1 MFSVRH
7 VLLAN
12 ILQKSQIMLI
22 RETVKMAKYIFIT
35 GGVVSSLGKG
45 ISGASIGKLLQ
56 LHGFNVSMIKFDPY
70 INVDPGTMN
79 PYQHGEVFVTIDGAE
94 SDLDLGTYER
104 FLDIYTSK
112 ANTNTA
118 GDIYRTVIN
127 KERRGDYNGAT
138 VQVIPHITDEI
149 KKRFAALKDKCDI
162 SIIEIGGTVGDIE
175 GLPFIEAARQFQLEN
190 KEEDIFNIHVT
201 LVPYIA
207 GAHELKTKPTQHSV
221 NKLREIGISPDMI
234 ICRTEYH
241 LDASLKKKIS
251 LFCNVKKENVIE
263 ALDASSI
270 YYIPKALYNQKVD
283 SLIIKRLNMKPKKKF
298 DKAWFTKIESLN
310 TFNRIVKIAVV
321 GKYADLKDAYKSI
334 DESLII
340 AASEL
345 KAKAQVRYLGAEDK
359 DLIKKLKNCDA
370 ILIPG
375 GFGNRGI
382 EGKIKAIT
390 YARENKI
397 PFLGIC
403 LGMQCSVIE
412 VARNLANLKNA
423 NSTEFDKTTKYPVI
437 KILDEQKNVAYRGA
451 TMRLGN
457 YKSEIKKNTL
467 AYSLYKSTEIE
478 ERHRH
483 RYEMNPE
490 FIGVLEKAGLT
501 VSSYHKGVLPEIVEM
516 KAHPFFIGV
525 QFHPEFASRPMKAHP
540 IFKGFIK
547 AALNK

>member
-1 MFSVRH
+1 
-7 VLLAN
+7 
-12 ILQKSQIMLI
+12 
-22 RETVKMAKYIFIT
+22 MAKYIFIT

-56 LHGFNVSMIKFDPY
+56 LHGFKVNMIKFDPY

-104 FLDIYTSK
+104 FLDIYTRK

-118 GDIYRTVIN
+118 GDIYQTVIN
-127 KERRGDYNGAT
+127 NERRGDYDGAT
-138 VQVIPHITDEI
+138 VQVVPHITDEI
-149 KKRFAALKDKCDI
+149 KRRFVALKYNCDI

-190 KEEDIFNIHVT
+190 KKEDVLSIHVT
-201 LVPYIA
+201 LVPYIV

-234 ICRTEYH
+234 VCRTEYS
-241 LDASLKKKIS
+241 LDEPLKKKIS
-251 LFCNVKKENVIE
+251 LFCNVREDCVIE
-263 ALDASSI
+263 ALDSPSI
-270 YYIPKALYNQKVD
+270 YYIPEAFYKQNAD
-283 SLIIKRLNMKPKKKF
+283 SLIIEKLNIKSKKKF
-298 DKAWFTKIESLN
+298 DKTWFTKIKSIDEFSE
-310 TFNRIVKIAVV
+310 RVKIAVV
-321 GKYADLKDAYKSI
+321 GKYVDLKDAYKSI
-334 DESLII
+334 DESLNI
-340 AASEL
+340 AAAGL
-345 KAKAQVRYLGAEDK
+345 NTKAEICYLGAEDD
-359 DLIKKLKNCDA
+359 DLVRKLENYDA
-370 ILIPG
+370 VLVPG
-375 GFGNRGI
+375 GFGSRGI

-403 LGMQCSVIE
+403 LGMQCSIIE
-412 VARNLANLKNA
+412 ISRNLAKLENA
-423 NSTEFDKTTKYPVI
+423 NSTEFDENTKYPVI
-437 KILDEQKNVAYRGA
+437 KILDKQKNIKYRGN

-467 AYSLYKSTEIE
+467 AYNLYKTTEIE

-490 FIGVLEKAGLT
+490 FIETLEKAGLL
-501 VSSYHKGVLPEIVEM
+501 VSAYHKKVLPEIVEM
-516 KAHPFFIGV
+516 ENHPFFIGV
-525 QFHPEFASRPMKAHP
+525 QFHPEFGSRPMKAHP
-540 IFKGFIK
+540 LFRGLIS
-547 AALNK
+547 AALKNK

>member
-1 MFSVRH
+1 MS
-7 VLLAN
+7 
-12 ILQKSQIMLI
+12 
-22 RETVKMAKYIFIT
+22 KYIFIT

-56 LHGFNVSMIKFDPY
+56 LRGFKVNMIKFDPY
-70 INVDPGTMN
+70 INIDPGTMN
-79 PYQHGEVFVTIDGAE
+79 PYQHGEVFVTADGAE

-104 FLDIYTSK
+104 FLDVYTSK

-118 GDIYRTVIN
+118 GDIYKTVIN
-127 KERRGDYNGAT
+127 RERRGDYDGAT

-149 KKRFAALKDKCDI
+149 KKRFVALKNKCDI

-175 GLPFIEAARQFQLEN
+175 GLPFMEAARQFQLEN
-190 KEEDIFNIHVT
+190 KKEDIFSIHVT

-241 LDASLKKKIS
+241 LDESLKRKIS
-251 LFCNVKKENVIE
+251 LFCNVKEECVIE
-263 ALDASSI
+263 VMDAPSI
-270 YYIPKALYNQKVD
+270 YFIPEALYDQKVD
-283 SLIIKRLNMKPKKKF
+283 SLIIEKLNMKSKKKF
-298 DKAWFTKIESLN
+298 DKTWFTKIKSLGE
-310 TFNRIVKIAVV
+310 FNKTVKVAVV

-334 DESLII
+334 DESLNI
-340 AASEL
+340 AATEL
-345 KAKAQVRYLGAEDK
+345 KARAEIHYLGAEDK
-359 DLIKKLKNCDA
+359 DLVRKLKDFDA
-370 ILIPG
+370 ILVPG
-375 GFGNRGI
+375 GFGNRGV

-412 VARNLANLKNA
+412 ASRNLAKLKNA
-423 NSTEFDKTTKYPVI
+423 NSTEFDETTKYPVI
-437 KILDEQKNVAYRGA
+437 KIIEEQKNVSYRGG

-457 YKSEIKKNTL
+457 YKAEIKKDTL
-467 AYSLYKSTEIE
+467 AHNLYKSVAVE

-490 FIGVLEKAGLT
+490 FIDILEKAGLSVT
-501 VSSYHKGVLPEIVEM
+501 AYHKGVLPEIVEI
-516 KAHPFFIGV
+516 KDHPFFLGV

-540 IFKGFIK
+540 IFRGFLG
-547 AALNK
+547 AALEVSK

>member
-1 MFSVRH
+1 
-7 VLLAN
+7 
-12 ILQKSQIMLI
+12 
-22 RETVKMAKYIFIT
+22 MAKYIFIT

-56 LHGFNVSMIKFDPY
+56 LHGFKVNMIKFDPY

-118 GDIYRTVIN
+118 GDIYKTVITR
-127 KERRGDYNGAT
+127 ERRGDYDGDT

-149 KKRFAALKDKCDI
+149 KKRFAALKNYCDI

-175 GLPFIEAARQFQLEN
+175 GLPFMEAARQFQLEN
-190 KEEDIFNIHVT
+190 KKEDIFSIHVT
-201 LVPYIA
+201 LVPYIKGA
-207 GAHELKTKPTQHSV
+207 GELKTKPTQHSV

-234 ICRTEYH
+234 ICRTERH
-241 LDASLKKKIS
+241 IDQSLKKKIS
-251 LFCNVKKENVIE
+251 LFCNVKEENVIE
-263 ALDASSI
+263 AIDAPSI
-270 YYIPKALYNQKVD
+270 YYIPEALCNQKADMLVME
-283 SLIIKRLNMKPKKKF
+283 KLNIKPKKKLDKTWFARIKSLAKF
-298 DKAWFTKIESLN
+298 DRTI
-310 TFNRIVKIAVV
+310 KIAVV

-334 DESLII
+334 DESLNI
-340 AASEL
+340 AALEL
-345 KAKAQVRYLGAEDK
+345 KTKAKIDYLGAEDK
-359 DLIKKLKNCDA
+359 NLVKKLKGYAA
-370 ILIPG
+370 ILVPG
-375 GFGNRGI
+375 GFGSRGI
-382 EGKIKAIT
+382 KGKIKAIT

-412 VARNLANLKNA
+412 ASRNLAKLKGA
-423 NSTEFDKTTKYPVI
+423 NSTEFDEATKYPVI
-437 KILDEQKNVAYRGA
+437 KILEEQKNVKYRGA

-457 YKSEIKKNTL
+457 YKSKIKKNTL
-467 AYSLYKSTEIE
+467 AYKLYKSTEIR

-490 FIGVLEKAGLT
+490 FVGILEKTGLS
-501 VSSYHKGVLPEIVEM
+501 VSAYHKGALPEIVEM
-516 KAHPFFIGV
+516 KDHPFFIGV

-540 IFKGFIK
+540 LFKGLLI
-547 AALNK
+547 AALEKR

>member
-1 MFSVRH
+1 
-7 VLLAN
+7 
-12 ILQKSQIMLI
+12 
-22 RETVKMAKYIFIT
+22 MAKYIFIT

-56 LHGFNVSMIKFDPY
+56 LHGFKVNMIKFDPY

-79 PYQHGEVFVTIDGAE
+79 PYQHGEVFVTTDGAE

-104 FLDIYTSK
+104 FLDIYTSR

-118 GDIYRTVIN
+118 GDIYQTVITR
-127 KERRGDYNGAT
+127 ERRGDYDGDT

-149 KKRFAALKDKCDI
+149 KRRFAALKNDCDI

-175 GLPFIEAARQFQLEN
+175 GLPFMEAARQFQLEN
-190 KEEDIFNIHVT
+190 KKEDVFSIHVT
-201 LVPYIA
+201 LVPYITGA
-207 GAHELKTKPTQHSV
+207 GELKTKPTQHSV

-234 ICRTEYH
+234 ICRTERH
-241 LDASLKKKIS
+241 IDESLKKKIS
-251 LFCNVKKENVIE
+251 LFCNVKEENVIE
-263 ALDASSI
+263 AIDASSI
-270 YYIPKALYNQKVD
+270 YNIPEALYNQKADMLV
-283 SLIIKRLNMKPKKKF
+283 IEKLNIKPKRKF
-298 DKAWFTKIESLN
+298 DRLWFAKIKSFAKFYR
-310 TFNRIVKIAVV
+310 TVKIAVV

-334 DESLII
+334 DESLNI
-340 AASEL
+340 AALEL
-345 KAKAQVRYLGAEDK
+345 KTKAEIDYLSAEDEY
-359 DLIKKLKNCDA
+359 LIKKLKGCAA
-370 ILIPG
+370 ILVPG

-403 LGMQCSVIE
+403 LGMQCGVIE
-412 VARNLANLKNA
+412 VSRNLAKLKGA
-423 NSTEFDKTTKYPVI
+423 NSTEFDEATKYQVI
-437 KILDEQKNVAYRGA
+437 KILEEQKNVKYRGA

-467 AYSLYKSTEIE
+467 AYKLYKSTEIE

-490 FIGVLEKAGLT
+490 FVGILAKVGLF
-501 VSSYHKGVLPEIVEM
+501 VSAYHKGVLPEIVEM
-516 KAHPFFIGV
+516 KDHPFFIGV

-540 IFKGFIK
+540 LFNGLLA
-547 AALNK
+547 AALKKQ

>member
-1 MFSVRH
+1 M
-7 VLLAN
+7 
-12 ILQKSQIMLI
+12 
-22 RETVKMAKYIFIT
+22 EKYIFIT

-45 ISGASIGKLLQ
+45 ISGASIGRLLQ
-56 LHGFNVSMIKFDPY
+56 LHGFKVTMIKFDPY

-118 GDIYRTVIN
+118 GDIYQTVIN
-127 KERRGDYNGAT
+127 KERRGDYGGTT

-149 KKRFAALKDKCDI
+149 KKRFRALRDNFDI

-175 GLPFIEAARQFQLEN
+175 GLPFMEAARQFKLEN
-190 KEEDIFNIHVT
+190 KTEDIFSIHVT

-207 GAHELKTKPTQHSV
+207 AANELKTKPTQHSV

-234 ICRTEYH
+234 ICRAGYK
-241 LDASLKKKIS
+241 LDESLKKKIS
-251 LFCNVKKENVIE
+251 LFCNVSENCVIE
-263 ALDASSI
+263 ALDSPSI
-270 YYIPKALYNQKVD
+270 YFVPEALHKQSVD
-283 SLIIKRLNMKPKKKF
+283 SLIMEKLDISSNKKFSKKWFVKIRSLNKF
-298 DKAWFTKIESLN
+298 DKE
-310 TFNRIVKIAVV
+310 VKIAVV
-321 GKYADLKDAYKSI
+321 GKYATLKDAYKSI
-334 DESLII
+334 DESLNI
-340 AASEL
+340 AAAEL
-345 KAKAQVRYLGAEDK
+345 GAKAEVSYLGAEDK
-359 DLIKKLKNCDA
+359 NLIKELKNYDA
-370 ILIPG
+370 VLVPG

-382 EGKIKAIT
+382 EGKIRAIT

-412 VARNLANLKNA
+412 VSRNLAKLENA
-423 NSTEFDKTTKYPVI
+423 NSTEFDPDTKYPVI
-437 KILDEQKNVAYRGA
+437 KILDEQKKVKYRGG

-457 YKSEIKKNTL
+457 YKSNIKKNTL
-467 AYSLYKSTEIE
+467 AYNLYKTMEIE

-490 FIGVLEKAGLT
+490 FIDILGKVGLS
-501 VSSYHKGVLPEIVEM
+501 VSAYHKEVLPEIIEI
-516 KAHPFFIGV
+516 KNHPFFIGV
-525 QFHPEFASRPMKAHP
+525 QFHPEFGSRPLKSHP

-547 AALNK
+547 AALKKDI

>member
-1 MFSVRH
+1 MS
-7 VLLAN
+7 
-12 ILQKSQIMLI
+12 
-22 RETVKMAKYIFIT
+22 KYIFIT

-45 ISGASIGKLLQ
+45 ISGSSIGKLLQ
-56 LHGFNVSMIKFDPY
+56 LHGFNVNMIKFDPY

-79 PYQHGEVFVTIDGAE
+79 PYQHGEIFVTIDGAE

-104 FLDIYTSK
+104 FLDVYTSK

-127 KERRGDYNGAT
+127 KERKGDYNGAT

-190 KEEDIFNIHVT
+190 NKEDIFSIHVT

-241 LDASLKKKIS
+241 LDDSLKKKIS

-263 ALDASSI
+263 ALDVPSI
-270 YYIPKALYNQKVD
+270 YYIPKTLYNQKVD
-283 SLIIKRLNMKPKKKF
+283 SLIIKKLNIKPKKKF
-298 DKAWFTKIESLN
+298 DKTWFIKVESLN

-359 DLIKKLKNCDA
+359 ELIKKLKNYDA

-390 YARENKI
+390 YARENNI

-437 KILDEQKNVAYRGA
+437 RILDAQKDVVYIGA

-467 AYSLYKSTEIE
+467 AYNLYKNTEIE

-490 FIGVLEKAGLT
+490 FINVLEKVGLK
-501 VSSYHKGVLPEIVEM
+501 VSSYHKGILPEIVEI
-516 KAHPFFIGV
+516 KSHPFFIGV
-525 QFHPEFASRPMKAHP
+525 QFHPEFASRLMKSHP
-540 IFKGFIK
+540 LFKGFIK
-547 AALNK
+547 AALTK

>member
-1 MFSVRH
+1 M
-7 VLLAN
+7 
-12 ILQKSQIMLI
+12 M
-22 RETVKMAKYIFIT
+22 EKYIFIT

-56 LHGFNVSMIKFDPY
+56 LHGFKVTMIKFDPY

-118 GDIYRTVIN
+118 GDIYQTVIN
-127 KERRGDYNGAT
+127 KERRGDYSGDT

-149 KKRFAALKDKCDI
+149 KRRFRALKDNFDV
-162 SIIEIGGTVGDIE
+162 SIIEIGGTIGDIE

-190 KEEDIFNIHVT
+190 RREDIFFVHAT
-201 LVPYIA
+201 LVPYIT
-207 GAHELKTKPTQHSV
+207 GANELKTKPTQHSV

-234 ICRTEYH
+234 ICRTGYK
-241 LDASLKKKIS
+241 LNSPLKKKIS
-251 LFCNVKKENVIE
+251 LFCNVNENCVIE
-263 ALDASSI
+263 ALDNPYVYSI
-270 YYIPKALYNQKVD
+270 PEALHKQNVD
-283 SLIIKRLNMKPKKKF
+283 SLIMEKLNIKSIKRF
-298 DKAWFTKIESLN
+298 DKEWFVKVRLLRE
-310 TFNRIVKIAVV
+310 FNKKVNIAVV
-321 GKYADLKDAYKSI
+321 GKYATLKDAYKSI
-334 DESLII
+334 EESLNI

-345 KAKAQVRYLGAEDK
+345 DAKAEIHYLNAVDDNG
-359 DLIKKLKNCDA
+359 LIEKLRNCSA
-370 ILIPG
+370 ILVPG

-382 EGKIKAIT
+382 EGKIKSIT

-412 VARNLANLKNA
+412 VSRNLARLEDA
-423 NSTEFDKTTKYPVI
+423 NSTEFDENTKYPVI
-437 KILDEQKNVAYRGA
+437 KILDEQKKIKYRGG

-457 YKSEIKKNTL
+457 YKSEIKKDTIT
-467 AYSLYKSTEIE
+467 YDLYRSVEIE

-490 FIGVLEKAGLT
+490 FISVLEKVGLL
-501 VSSYHKGVLPEIVEM
+501 VSAYHKGVLPEIIEM
-516 KAHPFFIGV
+516 RDHPFFIGV
-525 QFHPEFASRPMKAHP
+525 QFHPEFASRPMKPHP
-540 IFKGFIK
+540 LFKGFVR
-547 AALNK
+547 AALERESTNYY

>member
-1 MFSVRH
+1 M
-7 VLLAN
+7 
-12 ILQKSQIMLI
+12 
-22 RETVKMAKYIFIT
+22 TKYIFIT

-56 LHGFNVSMIKFDPY
+56 LHGFKVNMIKFDPY

-79 PYQHGEVFVTIDGAE
+79 PYQHGEVFVTTDGAE

-104 FLDIYTSK
+104 FLDVYTSK

-118 GDIYRTVIN
+118 GDIYQTVIN
-127 KERRGDYNGAT
+127 RERRGDYDGAT

-149 KKRFAALKDKCDI
+149 KRRFVALKADCDI

-175 GLPFIEAARQFQLEN
+175 GLPFMEAARQFQLEN
-190 KEEDIFNIHVT
+190 KKEDIFSIHVT

-234 ICRTEYH
+234 ICRTEH
-241 LDASLKKKIS
+241 ALDESLKRKIS
-251 LFCNVKKENVIE
+251 LFCNVKEECVVE
-263 ALDASSI
+263 ALDAPSI
-270 YYIPKALYNQKVD
+270 YYIPEALYEQNVD
-283 SLIIKRLNMKPKKKF
+283 SLIIEKLNIKPKKKF
-298 DKAWFTKIESLN
+298 DKTWFTKIKSISK
-310 TFNRIVKIAVV
+310 FDKKVKIAVV

-334 DESLII
+334 DESLNI
-340 AASEL
+340 AAAEL
-345 KAKAQVRYLGAEDK
+345 NTRAEVHYLGAEDK
-359 DLIKKLKNCDA
+359 NLVEKLKNYDA
-370 ILIPG
+370 ILVPG

-382 EGKIKAIT
+382 EGKIKTIT
-390 YARENKI
+390 YARRNKI

-403 LGMQCSVIE
+403 LGMQCIVIE
-412 VARNLANLKNA
+412 SSRNLAKLEGA
-423 NSTEFDKTTKYPVI
+423 NSTEFDENTKYPVI
-437 KILDEQKNVAYRGA
+437 KILDEQKNIKYRGG

-467 AYSLYKSTEIE
+467 AHKLYKSTEIE

-490 FIGVLEKAGLT
+490 FIKVLEKVGLS
-501 VSSYHKGVLPEIVEM
+501 VSAYHKRVLPEIVEI
-516 KAHPFFIGV
+516 KTHPFFIGV

-540 IFKGFIK
+540 LFKGLINT
-547 AALNK
+547 ALKNK

>member
-1 MFSVRH
+1 MV
-7 VLLAN
+7 
-12 ILQKSQIMLI
+12 
-22 RETVKMAKYIFIT
+22 KYIFIT

-56 LHGFNVSMIKFDPY
+56 LHGFKVNMIKFDPY
-70 INVDPGTMN
+70 INIDPGTMN
-79 PYQHGEVFVTIDGAE
+79 PYQHGEVFVTTDGAE

-104 FLDIYTSK
+104 FLDVYTSK

-118 GDIYRTVIN
+118 GDIYKTVIT
-127 KERRGDYNGAT
+127 KERKGDYDGDT

-149 KKRFAALKDKCDI
+149 KKRFAALKDECDI

-175 GLPFIEAARQFQLEN
+175 GLPFMEAARQFQLEN
-190 KEEDIFNIHVT
+190 KAEDILSVHVT

-234 ICRTEYH
+234 ICRTEH
-241 LDASLKKKIS
+241 PLDESLKKKIS
-251 LFCNVKKENVIE
+251 LFCNVKQDCVVE
-263 ALDASSI
+263 AMDVSSI
-270 YYIPKALYNQKVD
+270 YYIPETLYNQKVD
-283 SLIIKRLNMKPKKKF
+283 TLIMEKLNIKPKSKF
-298 DKAWFTKIESLN
+298 DKAWFTKIKSLSDHN
-310 TFNRIVKIAVV
+310 KIVKIAVV

-334 DESLII
+334 DESLNI
-340 AASEL
+340 AAAEL
-345 KAKAQVRYLGAEDK
+345 KAKAEIHYLGAEDK
-359 DLIKKLKNCDA
+359 SLLSKLKGYDA
-370 ILIPG
+370 ILVPG

-390 YARENKI
+390 YARENKT

-412 VARNLANLKNA
+412 AARNLAKLDDA
-423 NSTEFDKTTKYPVI
+423 NSTEFDETTKHPVI
-437 KILDEQKNVAYRGA
+437 KILDEQKDVKYRGG

-467 AYSLYKSTEIE
+467 AHDLYKSNEIQ

-483 RYEMNPE
+483 RYEMNPDFVE
-490 FIGVLEKAGLT
+490 TLEKSGMT
-501 VSSYHKGVLPEIVEM
+501 VSAYHKKVLPEIVEIRN
-516 KAHPFFIGV
+516 HPFFIGV

-540 IFKGFIK
+540 IFKGFIT
-547 AALNK
+547 AALKNK